1 MLKFKYKKKLQMT
14 ERQNLTEFI
23 KYRMSENVFIK
34 EVWIYLSKFSRKIA
48 TTQFNMT
55 ELFKSEWQF

>member
-14 ERQNLTEFI
+14 ERQYLTEFV

-34 EVWIYLSKFSRKIA
+34 EA
-48 TTQFNMT
+48 
-55 ELFKSEWQF
+55 